1 MKKEEIIKHI
11 GSFKMTELVE
21 FFRDLAQTVSAPFT
35 DAIFLSDY
43 CFYNNDEEFFQ
54 EFFSEDILGAIK
66 ATERYW
72 HRFNDYVKFKGTD
85 IVSYSSF
92 DVFQILTDQALLE
105 KTAEWIE
112 KHFNDT
118 ELKDYLVYWGFR

>member
-1 MKKEEIIKHI
+1 MKKEKIIKHI

-54 EFFSEDILGAIK
+54 EYFSEDILGAIK
-66 ATERYW
+66 ATEWYW
-72 HRFNDYVKFKGTD
+72 YRFNDYVKFKGTD
-85 IVSYSSF
+85 IVSYSGF
-92 DVFQILTDQALLE
+92 DVFQMLTDPALLE

-112 KHFNDT
+112 KHFDDT